1 MLRRDIQKL
10 NFLRR
15 FGKRREGIMMTV
27 KKARK
32 ILGSRY
38 EGLTEETLFDILGFM
53 KMLATIDYKINT
65 K

>member
-1 MLRRDIQKL
+1 
-10 NFLRR
+10 
-15 FGKRREGIMMTV
+15 MMTV

-53 KMLATIDYKINT
+53 KMLATIDYAINT